1 MLRLIDTFRLGL
13 YSLFLHKLRAGLAVL
28 GILIGIAAVIALV
41 AMGEGV
47 SYQAQQQIKD
57 LGAKNVI
64 IKSVKPPQQTSQ
76 GGGGGLFVAY
86 GILRSDFERILSNLE
101 AIDAVEAAVPMREL
115 RREVRSNDRTTEAR
129 IVGCT
134 ADYQM
139 VNRLTIDKG
148 RFVQDGDGRPMPQN
162 ICVLGAQT
170 ATTLFPLENPLDRV
184 VQINSDFYRIVGVTE
199 ERDPSAAI
207 GGSLES
213 QDYNFDVYIP
223 LETLR
228 ARIGDMVF
236 TSRSGSREG
245 EIVELS
251 QITLTVPELELVEPA
266 AGVVKHL
273 LTKYHEN
280 ANDFGVTVPKELLR
294 QAERLRLM
302 FNGLL
307 IIIAGISLVVGGI
320 GIMNIML
327 ATVTERTREIG
338 IRRAL
343 GAKRRDIIQQFLIEA
358 VVLTSIGGALGVALG
373 FFVKP
378 LVVYG
383 RQVLLQFWPD
393 LASSLPPTILQLE
406 PRIAGWSIIA
416 SLVISIGVGV
426 LFGLYPARR
435 AAMMDPIEAL
445 RHE

>member
-1 MLRLIDTFRLGL
+1 MLTRILTTFRLGVF
-13 YSLFLHKLRAGLAVL
+13 SLFLHKLRSGLAVL

-64 IKSVKPPQQTSQ
+64 VRSVKPPQQSTGAGS
-76 GGGGGLFVAY
+76 GMFMEY
-86 GILRSDFERILSNLE
+86 GILRDDFSRIMSNLPIIQE
-101 AIDAVEAAVPMREL
+101 AVPMREL
-115 RREVRSNDRTTEAR
+115 RREVRNGDKTAEAR

-134 ADYQM
+134 SEYLSI
-139 VNRLTIDKG
+139 NRLTMEAG
-148 RFVQDGDGRPMPQN
+148 RFLSDSDNNPPQN
-162 ICVLGAQT
+162 VCVLASDT
-170 ATTLFPLENPLDRV
+170 ARALFPLEDPLLRA
-184 VQINSDFYRIVGVTE
+184 VQINQDFYRVIGVTAS
-199 ERDPSAAI
+199 RDPSAAI
-207 GGSLES
+207 GGSLDS
-213 QDYNFDVYIP
+213 QDYNFDIYIP

-228 ARIGDMVF
+228 IRIGDMVF

-245 EIVELS
+245 EIVQLS
-251 QITLTVPELELVEPA
+251 QITLTVPELEMVEPA
-266 AGVVKHL
+266 ADVVKSLMEKYHAGKKDYGVV
-273 LTKYHEN
+273 
-280 ANDFGVTVPKELLR
+280 VPKELLR
-294 QAERLRLM
+294 QAERLRMM

-338 IRRAL
+338 VRRAL
-343 GAKRRDIIQQFLIEA
+343 GAKRSDIIQQFLIEA
-358 VVLTSIGGALGVALG
+358 VVLTSIGGALGVGLG
-373 FFVKP
+373 FLVKP
-378 LVVYG
+378 TVSLG
-383 RQVLLQFWPD
+383 RYMLLNFWPD
-393 LASSLPPTILQLE
+393 LAAALPPTILKLE

-416 SLVISIGVGV
+416 SLAISIGVGV

>member
-1 MLRLIDTFRLGL
+1 MLTRILTTFRLGVF
-13 YSLFLHKLRAGLAVL
+13 SLFLHKLRSGLAVL

-64 IKSVKPPQQTSQ
+64 VRSVKPPQQSTNAGS
-76 GGGGGLFVAY
+76 GMFMEY
-86 GILRSDFERILSNLE
+86 GILRDDFKRIMSNLPIIQE
-101 AIDAVEAAVPMREL
+101 AVPMREL
-115 RREVRSNDRTTEAR
+115 RREVRNGDKTAEAR
-129 IVGCT
+129 VVGCT
-134 ADYQM
+134 SEYLSI
-139 VNRLTIDKG
+139 NRLSMEAG
-148 RFVQDGDGRPMPQN
+148 RFLSDSDNSPPQN
-162 ICVLGAQT
+162 VCVLASET
-170 ATTLFPLENPLDRV
+170 ARALFPLEDPLQRA
-184 VQINSDFYRIVGVTE
+184 VQINQDFYRVVGITAS
-199 ERDPSAAI
+199 RDPSAAI
-207 GGSLES
+207 GGSLDS
-213 QDYNFDVYIP
+213 QDYNFDIYIP

-228 ARIGDMVF
+228 IRIGDMVF

-245 EIVELS
+245 EIVQLS
-251 QITLTVPELELVEPA
+251 QITLTVPELEMVEPA
-266 AGVVKHL
+266 ADVVKTLMEKYHAGKKDYGVV
-273 LTKYHEN
+273 
-280 ANDFGVTVPKELLR
+280 VPKELLR
-294 QAERLRLM
+294 QAERLRMM

-338 IRRAL
+338 VRRAL
-343 GAKRRDIIQQFLIEA
+343 GAKRSDIIQQFLIEA
-358 VVLTSIGGALGVALG
+358 VVLTSIGGALGVGLGFLVKPTVALG
-373 FFVKP
+373 R
-378 LVVYG
+378 YM
-383 RQVLLQFWPD
+383 LLNFWPD
-393 LASSLPPTILQLE
+393 LAAALPPTILKLE

-416 SLVISIGVGV
+416 SLAISIGVGV

>member
-1 MLRLIDTFRLGL
+1 MLTRILTTFRLGVF
-13 YSLFLHKLRAGLAVL
+13 SLFLHKLRSGLAVL

-64 IKSVKPPQQTSQ
+64 VRSVKPPQQSTGAGS
-76 GGGGGLFVAY
+76 GMFMEY
-86 GILRSDFERILSNLE
+86 GILRDDFSRIMSNLPIIQE
-101 AIDAVEAAVPMREL
+101 AVPMREL
-115 RREVRSNDRTTEAR
+115 RREVRNGDKTAEAR

-134 ADYQM
+134 SEYLSI
-139 VNRLTIDKG
+139 NRLTMEAG
-148 RFVQDGDGRPMPQN
+148 RFLSDSDNNPPQN
-162 ICVLGAQT
+162 VCVLTSDT
-170 ATTLFPLENPLDRV
+170 ARALFPLEDPLLRA
-184 VQINSDFYRIVGVTE
+184 VQINQDFYRVIGVTAS
-199 ERDPSAAI
+199 RDPSAAI
-207 GGSLES
+207 GGSLDS
-213 QDYNFDVYIP
+213 QDYNFDIYIP

-228 ARIGDMVF
+228 IRIGDMVF

-245 EIVELS
+245 EIVQLS
-251 QITLTVPELELVEPA
+251 QITLTVPELEMVEPA
-266 AGVVKHL
+266 ADVVKSLMEKYHAGKKDYGVV
-273 LTKYHEN
+273 
-280 ANDFGVTVPKELLR
+280 VPKELLR
-294 QAERLRLM
+294 QAERLRMM

-338 IRRAL
+338 VRRAL
-343 GAKRRDIIQQFLIEA
+343 GAKRSDIIQQFLIEA
-358 VVLTSIGGALGVALG
+358 VVLTSIGGALGVGLG
-373 FFVKP
+373 FLVKP
-378 LVVYG
+378 TVSLG
-383 RQVLLQFWPD
+383 RYMLLNFWPD
-393 LASSLPPTILQLE
+393 LAAALPPTILKLE

-416 SLVISIGVGV
+416 SLAISIGVGV